1 MNFVL
6 IYDESFVLHIACKVL
21 KKQSR
26 SRKSTFFRQ
35 TFIISPTL
43 WIDTV
48 LKLTEFTFT
57 YKLQYPIMGML
68 SLAQCGNFWNFLPLR
83 FYVKSILKI
92 LGVWKLP
99 FSLFQRL
106 WILLLAKFSPQ
117 KLQKYYQ
124 NLKFEL
130 TKSVLIMRTSKC
142 PYNED
147 SQVSLL

>member
-1 MNFVL
+1 MNFEL

-35 TFIISPTL
+35 MFIISPN
-43 WIDTV
+43 TV
-48 LKLTEFTFT
+48 NRYSSQINGIHIYIQIAVPNL
-57 YKLQYPIMGML
+57 GML

-92 LGVWKLP
+92 LGVWKMP